1 MSDSERPTDPAP
13 PDFASQYGGDPTLYL
28 IDRVASLSDA
38 VCSPEGVVHMIRQ
51 EAKQNHETVMHM
63 LKTLTD
69 AVFRIEAKVNE
80 LSEEQ
85 ETHAARI
92 KLVERHHHAGNGAA
106 K

>member
-1 MSDSERPTDPAP
+1 ME
-13 PDFASQYGGDPTLYL
+13 YGGDLPLAI

-38 VCSPEGVVHMIRQ
+38 VCSPEGVVHMIRL
-51 EAKQNHETVMHM
+51 EARQNNETVMHM

-80 LSEEQ
+80 LSDEQ

-92 KLVERHHHAGNGAA
+92 KLVERHHVGNGAA